1 MGFVNYEKYLQY
13 QRKHEISFSELSE
26 QELRKLYVTD

>member
-1 MGFVNYEKYLQY
+1 MGFVNYEKHLQY